1 MADTVTILST
11 SVHTGNGTQALQS
24 EKVKGDASF
33 GQSDGLHTIMVN
45 LNDFNG
51 TIKIQGSLETTPS
64 DGDFFDINLSD
75 EEFTVDVSGL
85 VTKKVL
91 DNLIYNVSETSM
103 KSYNVTGNFV
113 WLRAD
118 ISNWQSGTIS
128 SIEMNR

>member
-11 SVHTGNGTQALQS
+11 SVFSNITTLTS

-45 LNDFNG
+45 LNDFTG

-118 ISNWQSGTIS
+118 IINWQSGTIS

>member
-11 SVHTGNGTQALQS
+11 SVFSGSTTLTS

-45 LNDFNG
+45 LNDFTG
-51 TIKIQGSLETTPS
+51 VIKIQGSLETTPS

-91 DNLIYNVSETSM
+91 DNLIYNTVETS
-103 KSYNVTGNFV
+103 KKTYNATGNFV
-113 WLRAD
+113 WLRVA

-128 SIEMNR
+128 VEMNR

>member
-11 SVHTGNGTQALQS
+11 SVFSGSTTLTS
-24 EKVKGDASF
+24 EKVKGDAYF

-45 LNDFNG
+45 LNDFIG

-103 KSYNVTGNFV
+103 KSYNATGNFV

-118 ISNWQSGTIS
+118 IINWQSGTIS

>member
-11 SVHTGNGTQALQS
+11 SVFSGSTTLTS
-24 EKVKGDASF
+24 EKVKGDAYF

-45 LNDFNG
+45 LNDFTG

-118 ISNWQSGTIS
+118 IINWQSGTIS
-128 SIEMNR
+128 SIELNR